1 MKDRLF
7 PLKPGTKEPAIS
19 DWQTKAGKVETN
31 GNVGIATGKGLV
43 VIDID
48 NYEAWHEIRPE
59 LGDVDFTSYP
69 QVTTPRGG
77 RHIYMRVDE
86 AFTNANSFPKGIDVR
101 GDGGFVVAPPTP
113 GYAGTV
119 PTLDSIP
126 LAPATVLNFLR
137 PHTKAA
143 PSTPREELQQSPAA
157 WDRFNGHAS
166 NADTAAY
173 LEQLGW
179 TIGHTNR
186 DGVIHLIRPGKTE
199 GTSGTVGAVATGV
212 FYCHTSSD
220 PVFSEETPYD
230 ALHVYA
236 HLHHDGDLAAA
247 DRAAE
252 ARYGG

>member
-48 NYEAWHEIRPE
+48 DYEVWQEVRPE

-143 PSTPREELQQSPAA
+143 PSTPRRTPTITGSVGPVQRARQQRRHRRLPRTTRMDHRPHQPRRRNPRHPPRQNRRRHRRRSRYRRVLLHLQ
-157 WDRFNGHAS
+157 
-166 NADTAAY
+166 
-173 LEQLGW
+173 
-179 TIGHTNR
+179 
-186 DGVIHLIRPGKTE
+186 RPRVQRGD
-199 GTSGTVGAVATGV
+199 AV
-212 FYCHTSSD
+212 
-220 PVFSEETPYD
+220 
-230 ALHVYA
+230 
-236 HLHHDGDLAAA
+236 
-247 DRAAE
+247 
-252 ARYGG
+252 

>member
-48 NYEAWHEIRPE
+48 DYEAWQEVRPE

-186 DGVIHLIRPGKTE
+186 DGVIHVIRR
-199 GTSGTVGAVATGV
+199 S
-212 FYCHTSSD
+212 
-220 PVFSEETPYD
+220 
-230 ALHVYA
+230 
-236 HLHHDGDLAAA
+236 
-247 DRAAE
+247 
-252 ARYGG
+252 